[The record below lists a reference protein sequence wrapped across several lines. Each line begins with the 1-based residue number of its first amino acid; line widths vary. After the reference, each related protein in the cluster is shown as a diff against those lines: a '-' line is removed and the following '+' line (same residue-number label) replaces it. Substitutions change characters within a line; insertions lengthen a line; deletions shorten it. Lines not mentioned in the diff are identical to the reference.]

1 MVERINVQ
9 FSPCDSFHSQGGGTG
24 SHPVWAAIK
33 YFLFFSNNEIHKWIL
48 IPYYGELALD
58 GVPVRSTTEN
68 GEILNEDGF

>member
-1 MVERINVQ
+1 VAARVRIP
-9 FSPCDSFHSQGGGTG
+9 FGLPFGTFF
-24 SHPVWAAIK
+24 
-33 YFLFFSNNEIHKWIL
+33 FLNNEIHKWIL

>member
-1 MVERINVQ
+1 MAARVRIP
-9 FSPCDSFHSQGGGTG
+9 FGLPFGTFF
-24 SHPVWAAIK
+24 
-33 YFLFFSNNEIHKWIL
+33 FLNNEIHKWIL